1 MAIMETF
8 ELQHRVLTDEEIIE
22 EYKLGDNN
30 GMLEFARSIEL
41 MTINKLKEAQA
52 VRIAELEGIE

>member
-1 MAIMETF
+1 METI

-22 EYKLGDNN
+22 EYKFGDNN

-41 MTINKLKEAQA
+41 MTINKLKAA
-52 VRIAELEGIE
+52 LESN

>member
-1 MAIMETF
+1 METI

-22 EYKLGDNN
+22 EYKFGDNN

-41 MTINKLKEAQA
+41 MTINKLKAQ
-52 VRIAELEGIE
+52 LESN